1 MTSASDSFEGFVSAL
16 DRDLSD
22 ARGERWR
29 ETGRYLPSAPVRV
42 RRGEALKAA
51 LLTLPLLAV
60 CVLCILHLAG
70 AV

>member
-1 MTSASDSFEGFVSAL
+1 MTSVSDSFESFASGL

-29 ETGRYLPSAPVRV
+29 RAGRYLPSPPVKV
-42 RRGEALKAA
+42 GRGEALKAA
-51 LLTLPLLAV
+51 LLMLPPLAV

-70 AV
+70 VV